1 MNIDFIGINLN
12 DIQAAVK
19 ETISY
24 MKDDYDN
31 KRYKDVVLRLMD
43 VLLAV
48 EYIEDELLKE
58 D

>member
-12 DIQAAVK
+12 DISTAVK

-24 MKDDYDN
+24 MKDYYDN
-31 KRYKDVVLRLMD
+31 NRYKEIVLRLMD
-43 VLLAV
+43 ILYAV